1 MKHFRGGFC
10 APLKI
15 KIMPKAKPKKQVA
28 IYARVSTDKQ
38 AADMQ
43 LSELRSYVKRS
54 KWGIYKEFIDHGYSG
69 STTNR
74 PAFAGM
80 MAAAQKKEFDIL
92 LVWKLDR
99 LSRSLKDLITTLDEL
114 RAFGINFISYDNQMD
129 TSTPS
134 GKLLFSLIGAMAEFE
149 REIIRERVKA
159 GLENTRRKGKTL
171 GRPRKP
177 GQLRQKAIDL
187 HKSGVSNRKIGKKL
201 GIAESTVRNWLKLE
215 KTIPPRKL

>member
-1 MKHFRGGFC
+1 
-10 APLKI
+10 
-15 KIMPKAKPKKQVA
+15 MPKAKPKKQVA

-80 MAAAQKKEFDIL
+80 MVAAQKKEFDIL

-114 RAFGINFISYDNQMD
+114 RAFGIDFISYDNQMD

-149 REIIRERVKA
+149 QEIIRERVKA
-159 GLENTRRKGKTL
+159 GLENARRKGKIL

-177 GQLRQKAIDL
+177 RQLRQKAIDL
-187 HKSGVSNRKIGKKL
+187 HKGGVSNRKIGKKL

-215 KTIPPRKL
+215 KTILTGKSRVRTKK

>member
-1 MKHFRGGFC
+1 
-10 APLKI
+10 
-15 KIMPKAKPKKQVA
+15 MPKAKFKKQVA

-43 LSELRSYVKRS
+43 LTELRTYVKRS

-69 STTNR
+69 TSIKR

-80 MAAAQKKEFDIL
+80 MAAAQKKEFNIL

-99 LSRSLKDLITTLDEL
+99 LSRSLKDLITTLDDL
-114 RAFGINFISYDNQMD
+114 SSLGIDFISYDNQMD

-159 GLENTRRKGKTL
+159 GLENARRKGKTL
-171 GRPRKP
+171 GRPRMP
-177 GQLRQKAIDL
+177 GKLRQKAIDL
-187 HKSGVSNRKIGKKL
+187 HKSGISNRKIGKKL
-201 GIAESTVRNWLKLE
+201 GIAESTVRNWLKSE
-215 KTIPPRKL
+215 KTIRMKKSRARTKG

>member
-1 MKHFRGGFC
+1 
-10 APLKI
+10 
-15 KIMPKAKPKKQVA
+15 MPKAKPQKKVA

-43 LSELRSYVKRS
+43 LTELRSYVKRS

-69 STTNR
+69 TSVKR
-74 PAFAGM
+74 PGFAGM
-80 MAAAQKKEFDIL
+80 MAAAQKKKFDIL

-114 RAFGINFISYDNQMD
+114 SSLGIDFISYDNQMD

-159 GLENTRRKGKTL
+159 GLENARRKGKTL
-171 GRPRKP
+171 GRPRMP
-177 GQLRQKAIDL
+177 GKLRQKAFGL
-187 HKSGVSNRKIGKKL
+187 HKSGISNRKIGKKL
-201 GIAESTVRNWLKLE
+201 GIAESTVRNWLKSE
-215 KTIPPRKL
+215 KTIRMKKSRART

>member
-1 MKHFRGGFC
+1 
-10 APLKI
+10 
-15 KIMPKAKPKKQVA
+15 MPKAKPKRKVA

-43 LSELRSYVKRS
+43 LTELRSYVKRS

-69 STTNR
+69 TSVKR

-80 MAAAQKKEFDIL
+80 MAAAQKKKFDIL

-114 RAFGINFISYDNQMD
+114 SSLGIDFISYDNQMD

-159 GLENTRRKGKTL
+159 GLENARRKGKTL
-171 GRPRKP
+171 GRPRMP
-177 GQLRQKAIDL
+177 GKLRQKAFDF
-187 HKSGVSNRKIGKKL
+187 HKSGISNRKIGKKL
-201 GIAESTVRNWLKLE
+201 GIAESTVRNWLKSE
-215 KTIPPRKL
+215 KTIRMKKSRART

>member
-1 MKHFRGGFC
+1 
-10 APLKI
+10 
-15 KIMPKAKPKKQVA
+15 MPKAKPKKQVA

-80 MAAAQKKEFDIL
+80 MVAAQKKEFDIL

-114 RAFGINFISYDNQMD
+114 RAFGIDFISYDNQMD

-149 REIIRERVKA
+149 QEIIRERVKA
-159 GLENTRRKGKTL
+159 GLENARRKGKTL

-187 HKSGVSNRKIGKKL
+187 HKGGVSNRKIGKKL

-215 KTIPPRKL
+215 KTILTGKSRVRTKK